1 MFKSESG
8 RRSVFRILIPLMITL
23 GAATAARADC
33 PTTGLP
39 ATFTYGTIAV
49 SNTLA
54 VGTVIPGTVQSF
66 TLSGKC
72 SAPNLAN
79 QPVVAC
85 PSGVTAVTGMT
96 GVYPTNVAGVG
107 MRMRDSKGT
116 PLVGTGY
123 CSTTSSLGN
132 TAADGSFTVSGTFEL
147 VATGSIQ
154 GGTISGALYNTGI
167 LNTGVTLNN
176 GNSNMSVASGTAI
189 RPVTCSVDPASANQR
204 VPLATVSPTMFAG
217 AGSTAATTPFS
228 INLVCQAGVN
238 VAVTFSSA
246 TGTSGVPTVLASNG
260 TATGIGVQLLNALN
274 TPITLDSPLLLTSAT
289 TGNTSFQFFAQY
301 YRLGATGMTP
311 GRVNAAAIFTMNY
324 Q

>member
-1 MFKSESG
+1 
-8 RRSVFRILIPLMITL
+8 
-23 GAATAARADC
+23 
-33 PTTGLP
+33 
-39 ATFTYGTIAV
+39 
-49 SNTLA
+49 
-54 VGTVIPGTVQSF
+54 
-66 TLSGKC
+66 
-72 SAPNLAN
+72 
-79 QPVVAC
+79 
-85 PSGVTAVTGMT
+85 MT